1 MGRLKGCTHWTKKT
15 CRGFRPSRE
24 ATWLPETDN
33 GLHPLDFKA
42 FTHGYSKMNPEVW
55 GNLPPDLI
63 ERIAHFTDIDS
74 RRALGFLPR
83 RLVLPDLD
91 LPFQRE
97 EYKGVSRLIKL
108 RNAHLYVCQDETAW
122 QFGTNDFM
130 TSRTYSFQRDDGLVS
145 FYALLKMEHS
155 RHPDFNEDGHGG
167 QVAQRLGKFVSR
179 PSQGSIIAVTCNQNV
194 YGTRPP

>member
-1 MGRLKGCTHWTKKT
+1 
-15 CRGFRPSRE
+15 
-24 ATWLPETDN
+24 
-33 GLHPLDFKA
+33 
-42 FTHGYSKMNPEVW
+42 MNSELW

-130 TSRTYSFQRDDGLVS
+130 TSRTYSFRRDDGLVS

-155 RHPDFNEDGHGG
+155 RHPDFNEDGQQRVVG
-167 QVAQRLGKFVSR
+167 QVAKRLGKFVSR
-179 PSQGSIIAVTCNQNV
+179 PSQEAIIAVTFNQNV

>member
-1 MGRLKGCTHWTKKT
+1 
-15 CRGFRPSRE
+15 
-24 ATWLPETDN
+24 
-33 GLHPLDFKA
+33 
-42 FTHGYSKMNPEVW
+42 MNSEVW

-155 RHPDFNEDGHGG
+155 RHPDFNEDNQQASPVG
-167 QVAQRLGKFVSR
+167 QVAKRLGKFVSR
-179 PSQGSIIAVTCNQNV
+179 PSQEAIIAVTCNQNV